1 MPGFQQAIVFGKI
14 HITKLLGHRHI
25 NAVHQLPI
33 QIGSLNCVRQNGYNL
48 KDIGK
53 GYSLPLTTTFGI
65 YIARDQEAKQYTD
78 SQGGSAIEE
87 HLGTAFTL
95 QHLYL
100 NAQVVILEL

>member
-25 NAVHQLPI
+25 NAIHQLPI
-33 QIGSLNCVRQNGYNL
+33 QIGSLNCMRQNGYNL

-65 YIARDQEAKQYTD
+65 NIARDQEAEQYTD
-78 SQGGSAIEE
+78 SQCCSAVEE
-87 HLGTAFTL
+87 HLRTAFTL

-100 NAQVVILEL
+100 HPKVIILEL